1 MLVPDIVDYDLPRAG
16 VFHNCL
22 IVSIRKRYPKHA
34 QKVMNA
40 IWGAHLLSLTKL
52 IVVVDDDC
60 DVHDYPEVA
69 FRAFGNVDYA
79 HDLLLTQ
86 GPVDHL
92 DHASYQQ
99 FWGGKAGIDATR
111 KLPTEGYH
119 RGWPEEAVMSPE
131 VVSTGGQAMEGVRA
145 SVADATAR
153 PVRALPAAGRDR
165 ALGLRAAVRLPGGAR
180 PP

>member
-1 MLVPDIVDYDLPRAG
+1 M
-16 VFHNCL
+16 

-60 DVHDYPEVA
+60 DVHDYHEVA

-79 HDLLLTQ
+79 HDLLLTE

-111 KLPTEGYH
+111 KLPD
-119 RGWPEEAVMSPE
+119 RGLPPGLA
-131 VVSTGGQAMEGVRA
+131 GGDGRC
-145 SVADATAR
+145 R
-153 PVRALPAAGRDR
+153 PRWSSLVDKRWKEY
-165 ALGLRAAVRLPGGAR
+165 GLS
-180 PP
+180 